1 MMSGQVA
8 ERWPMSYSFLTYLLF
23 FDSLGIHPDRK
34 RQLETADTEPSYTKM
49 RPGLGSSE
57 RRTMDYGGVVGGTTA
72 GSPMKTEEMFVPR
85 EVVGL
90 VIGRGGDTLKRI
102 QSESRAKIQVDQE
115 NRDAPQRR
123 VTITASSQEDIQ
135 KAKALIEEI
144 MLPPQRGVG
153 RQTVQM
159 NVPGRVVGSIIG
171 RGGESIRELQEKS
184 GAKIQI
190 DPNAEPL
197 HGERMIN
204 ITGDSQA
211 IDRAK
216 QLIQDILAN
225 VSYYSTSTR

>member
-1 MMSGQVA
+1 MADVK
-8 ERWPMSYSFLTYLLF
+8 FLTRLLF
-23 FDSLGIHPDRK
+23 SDSLGIHPDRK
-34 RQLETADTEPSYTKM
+34 RQLETADIESSYSKI

-57 RRTMDYGGVVGGTTA
+57 RRTMDYGNALAGTTT
-72 GSPMKTEEMFVPR
+72 SPSMKTEEMFVPR

-102 QSESRAKIQVDQE
+102 QSESHAKIQVDQE

-123 VTITASSQEDIQ
+123 VTIMASSQEDIQ

-144 MLPPQRGVG
+144 MSPPQRSVG
-153 RQTVQM
+153 RQTIQM
-159 NVPGRVVGSIIG
+159 GVPGRVVGSIIG

-197 HGERMIN
+197 RGERMIN

-216 QLIQDILAN
+216 QLIQDILTN
-225 VSYYSTSTR
+225 VSYSISTR